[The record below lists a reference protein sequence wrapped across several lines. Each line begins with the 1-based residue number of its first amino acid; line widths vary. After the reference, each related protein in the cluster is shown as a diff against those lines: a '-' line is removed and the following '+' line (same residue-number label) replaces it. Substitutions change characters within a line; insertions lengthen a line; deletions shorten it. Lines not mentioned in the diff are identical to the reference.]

1 MPTSHTR
8 TTMAGFISLS
18 DIVSLIQAISAAV
31 ETVNCNKEEC
41 RVIAERV
48 NRIHQVLNQR
58 KTKESSESLHVLQKT
73 LQEILAFVTK
83 FRDANY
89 LRKFYNRNT
98 GEM

>member
-41 RVIAERV
+41 RVIANRV

-73 LQEILAFVTK
+73 LQEILVFVTK

-89 LRKFYNRNT
+89 FRNFCYRNS
-98 GEM
+98 GEV